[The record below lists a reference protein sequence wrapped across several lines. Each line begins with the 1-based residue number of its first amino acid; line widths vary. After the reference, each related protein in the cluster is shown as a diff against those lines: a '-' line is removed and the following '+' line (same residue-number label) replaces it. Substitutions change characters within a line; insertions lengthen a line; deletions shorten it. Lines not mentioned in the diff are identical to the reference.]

1 VSASRQLGVNNLL
14 RVVTQPR
21 LAVDRTRDLLIASPT
36 PYCCAT
42 TPRGR
47 QLVHYNYS
55 STNCRHLSLDV
66 SARCAV
72 VCSEERRRS
81 GPPDSDGLL
90 PELRPS
96 TDRHNNNVWTFDVDA
111 ASSDADRRPPSL
123 DGLLAVATASTTV
136 CLIRR

>member
-1 VSASRQLGVNNLL
+1 VNNLL

-81 GPPDSDGLL
+81 GPPDSEGLL

-96 TDRHNNNVWTFDVDA
+96 TGRHNNNVWTFDVDA